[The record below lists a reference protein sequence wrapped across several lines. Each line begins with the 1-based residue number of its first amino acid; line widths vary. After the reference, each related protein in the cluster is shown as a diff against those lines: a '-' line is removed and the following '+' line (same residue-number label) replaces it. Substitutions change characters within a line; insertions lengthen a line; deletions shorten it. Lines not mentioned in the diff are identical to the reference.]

1 MTAGCGGR
9 AEVLI
14 APGSAVRALTCAE
27 RSGAEEPS
35 RTNEGTLEQRSM
47 AAARSSPAPLALGV
61 FSFPPPHLLALRSQF
76 LITD

>member
-14 APGSAVRALTCAE
+14 APGSSVRALTCTE

-47 AAARSSPAPLALGV
+47 GAAQSSPAPLALGV
-61 FSFPPPHLLALRSQF
+61 FSFPPHSLALRDHSF
-76 LITD
+76 